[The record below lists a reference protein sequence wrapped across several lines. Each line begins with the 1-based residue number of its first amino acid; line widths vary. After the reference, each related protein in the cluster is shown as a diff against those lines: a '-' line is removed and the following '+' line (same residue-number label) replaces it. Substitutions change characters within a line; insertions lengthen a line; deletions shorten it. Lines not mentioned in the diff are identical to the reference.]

1 MGIDIAKSKGLPM
14 NSNLAFSEWVSRQ
27 TDAAVIAASFD
38 VIDLARRT
46 NTPIVQ
52 WKDGRIIYSTPDEV
66 EATLPPRP
74 KLKTEN

>member
-1 MGIDIAKSKGLPM
+1 MNEVPNSIPGMIQLAKD
-14 NSNLAFSEWVSRQ
+14 AF
-27 TDAAVIAASFD
+27 IAASFD